1 MDKTAYM
8 NALRLALEGLPA
20 SVIEETMWTYERKFV
35 DALVAGQSEEEIAAS
50 LPKPELVAVQKKAS
64 SKYQALKSDFSL
76 GNIAGLLVALMGLMI
91 FNIFM
96 LIPAITYFS
105 LLCSAYIL
113 ALGMYVVGI
122 GMTAASISGVEQFSF
137 ELPASKHQ
145 VHRHE
150 ERKRMKNHNVRVD
163 VTETG
168 ILIDGED
175 IKESD
180 ETVSTIAASRSVS
193 ASTATT
199 PVSATTPVTPISP
212 ATSATP
218 PSPPSPPAMQ
228 SAEHHSENLRIEVGN
243 HFSGKKL
250 FTGLGLLLSSII
262 LMMLSMFI
270 TKYTFIGFK
279 HYLRWNLSQLHLGH
293 AA

>member
-1 MDKTAYM
+1 MNKTAYM

-76 GNIAGLLVALMGLMI
+76 GNIAGLLVALIGLMI
-91 FNIFM
+91 FNVFM

-113 ALGMYVVGI
+113 AMGMYVAGI
-122 GMTAASISGVEQFSF
+122 GITAASISGVDQFTV
-137 ELPASKHQ
+137 ELPTGKHH

-150 ERKRMKNHNVRVD
+150 NRQRMKNNNVRVD
-163 VTETG
+163 ITETG
-168 ILIDGED
+168 ILVDGENL
-175 IKESD
+175 D
-180 ETVSTIAASRSVS
+180 EGDQSVS
-193 ASTATT
+193 AIVASAPATA
-199 PVSATTPVTPISP
+199 VT
-212 ATSATP
+212 AVTSATP
-218 PSPPSPPAMQ
+218 MTPMSPVTVAAPPAPPSPPAPVIQ
-228 SAEHHSENLRIEVGN
+228 AGDHHSENLRIEVGN

-279 HYLRWNLSQLHLGH
+279 HYLRWNLSQLHLSH
-293 AA
+293 AV

>member
-1 MDKTAYM
+1 MNKTAYM

-76 GNIAGLLVALMGLMI
+76 GNIAGLLVALIGLMI
-91 FNIFM
+91 FNVFM

-175 IKESD
+175 MKESD
-180 ETVSTIAASRSVS
+180 ETASTIAASRSVS

-199 PVSATTPVTPISP
+199 PVTPISP
-212 ATSATP
+212 ATPATPATP
-218 PSPPSPPAMQ
+218 PSPPVIQ

-293 AA
+293 AV